1 MSIIH
6 SFHPDSRPLITVSD
20 VYARSDV
27 RFRSFVV
34 TFSRRVV
41 EALLEDGTVE
51 LISADGIRSISNDY
65 PVYRFVGTDVGLVK
79 TTVGAPITSVLIEEV
94 AHIYS
99 CRRAVIFGTCG
110 ALDRTIAA
118 NRLIVPTH
126 AYRDEGVSYHY
137 LPPADY
143 IEMRNWRSVCAVF
156 DGLGIPYVTGRTWTT
171 DAFYR
176 ETEEE
181 IRARRSEG
189 CIAVEMELAACQ
201 AVCDDAGMELYAF
214 LYRADNLD
222 AESWDKGQR
231 DRHLPRDERLR
242 ILNAAFEIAAE
253 AQEDAAGKRSGR
265 ADGKAVS
272 ACAR

>member
-1 MSIIH
+1 MSILH
-6 SFHPDSRPLITVSD
+6 SYHPNSRPLITVADTYSK
-20 VYARSDV
+20 SDV
-27 RFRSFVV
+27 RFRAFVV

-41 EALLEDGTVE
+41 EALLEDGAIE
-51 LISADGIRSISNDY
+51 LVSADGIRSISCAY
-65 PVYRFVGTDVGLVK
+65 PVYRFAGTDIGLVK

-94 AHIYS
+94 GYIYS

-110 ALDRTIAA
+110 TLDRTIPAK
-118 NRLIVPTH
+118 RLIVPTH

-143 IEMRNWRSVCAVF
+143 IELRNWKTVCKAL
-156 DGLGIPYVTGRTWTT
+156 DALGLPYVCGRTWTT

-181 IRARRSEG
+181 LRARRAEG

-201 AVCDDAGMELYAF
+201 AVCDCAGIQLYSF

-242 ILNAAFEIAAE
+242 ILNAAYEL
-253 AQEDAAGKRSGR
+253 
-265 ADGKAVS
+265 
-272 ACAR
+272 ARLVQDET